1 LAADRAFTR
10 GISARHARSL
20 ACILTLIAALAAAYV
35 MLTGLVMPSALPR
48 ASAALAEAKPAK
60 TVPTKE
66 MAAIEP
72 EPLVFQP
79 LTPERAK
86 EINDAVPFAKIPN
99 PPAKPFHLAAE
110 LDAVTKQRA
119 LDCMTSAIYYEAAY
133 EPESGQRAVAQVVIN
148 RLRHPHYPKSVCG
161 VVFQGSERTTGCQ
174 FTFTCDGALARAP
187 VPLIWERARKIAEQA
202 LSGHV
207 AKDVGYATH
216 YHTMW
221 VVPYWSSSLVKT
233 AAIGA
238 HIFFRW
244 EGGWGTPAAFRGGY
258 AAAEPD
264 VSQKLAFLSLPQF
277 GGGATALANAADPIE
292 GAVAPRPRSIFQPR
306 TVTAADTPSF
316 RRSANPRALAV
327 TPEETAPTTSAI
339 SAAEVRPTNG

>member
-1 LAADRAFTR
+1 MAADQALSR
-10 GISARHARSL
+10 GISARQARRL
-20 ACILTLIAALAAAYV
+20 AYILPLIAALVAAYV

-48 ASAALAEAKPAK
+48 ASAALPAAKAPKIVPAK
-60 TVPTKE
+60 A
-66 MAAIEP
+66 MAAVEP

-86 EINDAVPFAKIPN
+86 EINDAIPFSRQPN
-99 PPAKPFHLAAE
+99 PAARPFMLAADLPAIE
-110 LDAVTKQRA
+110 RARA
-119 LDCMTSAIYYEAAY
+119 LDCLTSAIYYEAAF
-133 EPESGQRAVAQVVIN
+133 EPEPGQRAVAQVVLN

-174 FTFTCDGALARAP
+174 FTFTCDGALARP
-187 VPLIWERARKIAEQA
+187 PTPFFWERARKIAEQA

-233 AAIGA
+233 AAIGG

-244 EGGWGTPAAFRGGY
+244 EGGWGTQGAFSGRY
-258 AAAEPD
+258 AAVEPD
-264 VSQKLAFLSLPQF
+264 VTAKLAFLARPEF
-277 GGGATALANAADPIE
+277 GGGQTALAGAGEAAPLP
-292 GAVAPRPRSIFQPR
+292 GARRSIFAPR
-306 TVTAADTPSF
+306 VATAADTPNPV
-316 RRSANPRALAV
+316 RRSANPRALEAAPV
-327 TPEETAPTTSAI
+327 EAGPAAISVAETAA
-339 SAAEVRPTNG
+339 TNG